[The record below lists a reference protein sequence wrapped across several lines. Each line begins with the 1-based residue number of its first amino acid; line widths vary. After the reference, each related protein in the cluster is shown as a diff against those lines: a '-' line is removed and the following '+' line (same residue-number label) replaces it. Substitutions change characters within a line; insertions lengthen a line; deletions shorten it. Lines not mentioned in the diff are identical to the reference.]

1 MLKTGFEIYFG
12 EIPCFAGGGNR
23 IDYFL
28 SYRCVNE
35 KMDESSREI

>member
-1 MLKTGFEIYFG
+1 MF
-12 EIPCFAGGGNR
+12 CGGGNR

>member
-12 EIPCFAGGGNR
+12 EIPCFAGGNR

-28 SYRCVNE
+28 SYKCVNE